1 MLSLVAVIDHHFSTI
16 YKCKWS
22 KDPTHWQGM
31 TLVGLSMLKAL
42 SGEAVFDGMKE
53 KGKEIRDPICRVR

>member
-1 MLSLVAVIDHHFSTI
+1 M
-16 YKCKWS
+16 
-22 KDPTHWQGM
+22 HWQGM
-31 TLVGLSMLKAL
+31 TLVGLSMLRAL